1 VIIGITGS
9 YGLLGSILTKSLNHH
24 KIIRFKGDI
33 RKSRNIAKWLINN
46 NFDAIIHLAAI
57 VPINEVNKNKKKA
70 KIVNF
75 YGTKKL
81 IDCMNKNINI
91 NKKKIW
97 FFYASTSHVYNFS
110 KKIISE
116 EKKPNPISYYG
127 KTKLLGENYIKK
139 NSNKFNYCIGRIFS
153 FTSKKQKKSFFIPS
167 LIAKLNS
174 SRKKI
179 YLTNVNHYRD
189 FLIDDDIV
197 NGIKKLLI
205 YRATGIYN
213 ICSGKKINLIEL
225 IKYLNIT
232 KNKKIVIKKN
242 KNCTMLV
249 GDNRKLKKLKWKPK
263 KIKYLKYLH
272 KKII

>member
-1 VIIGITGS
+1 MIIGITGS
-9 YGLLGSILTKSLNHH
+9 YGLLGSILTRALNHH
-24 KIIRFKGDI
+24 IIIRFKGDI
-33 RKSRNIAKWLINN
+33 RKNKDIDKWLRNN

-57 VPINEVNKNKKKA
+57 VSINQVNKDKRKA

-81 IDCMNKNINI
+81 IDYINKNI

-110 KKIISE
+110 KKKISE
-116 EKKPNPISYYG
+116 KKKPNPISYYG

-153 FTSKKQKKSFFIPS
+153 FTSKKQKKSYFIPS
-167 LIAKLNS
+167 LIDKLNS

-232 KNKKIVIKKN
+232 KNKKIVIDKN
-242 KNCTMLV
+242 KNYTMLV
-249 GDNRKLKKLKWKPK
+249 GDNNKLKKLKWKPK

>member
-9 YGLLGSILTKSLNHH
+9 YGLLGSILTRALNHH
-24 KIIRFKGDI
+24 IIIRFKGDI
-33 RKSRNIAKWLINN
+33 RKNKDIDKWLRNN

-57 VPINEVNKNKKKA
+57 VSINKVNKDKRKA

-81 IDCMNKNINI
+81 IDCMNKNI

-110 KKIISE
+110 KKKISE
-116 EKKPNPISYYG
+116 KKKPDPISYYG

-153 FTSKKQKKSFFIPS
+153 FTSKRQKKSYFIPN
-167 LIAKLNS
+167 LVDKLNS
-174 SRKKI
+174 SRRKI
-179 YLTNVNHYRD
+179 HFTNVNHYRD
-189 FLIDDDIV
+189 FLIDKDIV

-213 ICSGKKINLIEL
+213 ICSGKKLNLIKL

-232 KNKKIVIKKN
+232 KNKKIIIEKN
-242 KNCTMLV
+242 KNYTMLI
-249 GDNRKLKKLKWKPK
+249 GDNKKLKKLKWKPK